1 MTTNTG
7 PLKGLRILDMS
18 RILAGPTCTQ
28 ILGDLGADVIKV
40 ERPGAGDDTR
50 KWGPPYVKDSDGND
64 TSESAYYLCANR
76 NKRSLTVDITKQ
88 EGQQIIRKLAV
99 KCDVLIENY
108 KVGGLKNYGL
118 DYSAMK
124 EEFPDLI
131 YCSISGFGQTG
142 PKSHRLGYD
151 FMIQAMG
158 GIMSV
163 TGEPDGSPMKVGV
176 GIADVMCGMYA
187 AVSILAAVRHRDQS
201 GNSAAGGNG
210 QHIDLSLL
218 DSQAAWLINSG
229 SNYLTSGDNQHRLG
243 NAHPNIVPYQ
253 AFQTSDSFFVLAVG
267 NEIQFRKFC
276 EFAGAPELPED
287 PRFKTNTDRVK
298 NRKILAPVLNELTQ
312 QNSTQFWLEGLEKL
326 QVPCGPVNTIKDVF
340 DDPQIQHR
348 EMEISMPHPLSG
360 KGQVSLIGSPVKMS
374 ETPVSY
380 RNAPPTLG
388 QHTDEILEEVLGMDE
403 DERRVLAN
411 NGVV

>member
-28 ILGDLGADVIKV
+28 ILGDLGADVIKI

-50 KWGPPYVKDSDGND
+50 KWGPPYVKDADGND

-76 NKRSLTVDITKQ
+76 NKRSLTVDITKA
-88 EGQQIIRKLAV
+88 EGQELIRKLAA

-108 KVGGLKNYGL
+108 KVGGLKKYGL

-124 EEFPDLI
+124 DEFPDLI

-187 AVSILAAVRHRDQS
+187 AVSILAAIRHRDQS

-229 SNYLTSGDNQHRLG
+229 SNYLTSGENQHRLG

-253 AFQTSDSFFVLAVG
+253 VFQTSDSFFVLAVG

-276 EFAGAPELPED
+276 EFAGAPDLPED

-298 NRKILAPVLNELTQ
+298 NRNILAPMLTELTQ
-312 QNSTQFWLEGLEKL
+312 RNSTQFWLEGLEKL

-348 EMEISMPHPLSG
+348 EMEISLPHPLSG
-360 KGQVSLIGSPVKMS
+360 KGDVSLIGSPVKMS
-374 ETPVSY
+374 ATPVSY
-380 RNAPPTLG
+380 RHAPPTLG
-388 QHTDEILEEVLGMDE
+388 QHTNEILAEMLGMDE
-403 DERRVLAN
+403 EECRELAQK
-411 NGVV
+411 GVV

>member
-28 ILGDLGADVIKV
+28 ILGDLGADVIKI
-40 ERPGAGDDTR
+40 ERPEAGDDTR

-76 NKRSLTVDITKQ
+76 NKRSLTVDITKP
-88 EGQQIIRKLAV
+88 EGQQIVRKLAA

-108 KVGGLKNYGL
+108 KVGGLKKYGL
-118 DYSAMK
+118 DYSAIK

-229 SNYLTSGDNQHRLG
+229 LNYLTSGDNQQRLG
-243 NAHPNIVPYQ
+243 NAHPNLVPYQ
-253 AFQTSDSFFVLAVG
+253 VFQTSDSFFVLTVG

-298 NRKILAPVLNELTQ
+298 NRKILAPMLNELTQ
-312 QNSTQFWLEGLEKL
+312 RNSTQFWLEGLEKL

-348 EMEISMPHPLSG
+348 EMEISMPHPLCG
-360 KGQVSLIGSPVKMS
+360 KGNVTLIGSPLKMS
-374 ETPVSY
+374 ATPVSY
-380 RNAPPTLG
+380 RYAPPTLG
-388 QHTDEILEEVLGMDE
+388 QHTDEILGELLGMDE
-403 DERRVLAN
+403 DKRRELAMKK
-411 NGVV
+411 VV

>member
-28 ILGDLGADVIKV
+28 ILGDLGADVIKI
-40 ERPGAGDDTR
+40 ERPGVGDDTR

-108 KVGGLKNYGL
+108 KVGGLKKYGL
-118 DYSAMK
+118 DYSSIK

-298 NRKILAPVLNELTQ
+298 NRKILAPMLNELTQ

>member
-28 ILGDLGADVIKV
+28 ILGDLGADVIKI
-40 ERPGAGDDTR
+40 ERPEAGDDTR

-76 NKRSLTVDITKQ
+76 NKRSLTVDITKP
-88 EGQQIIRKLAV
+88 EGQQIVRKLAA

-108 KVGGLKNYGL
+108 KVGGLKKYGL

-229 SNYLTSGDNQHRLG
+229 LNYLTSGDNQQRLG
-243 NAHPNIVPYQ
+243 NAHPNLVPYQ
-253 AFQTSDSFFVLAVG
+253 VFQTSDSFFVLTVG

-298 NRKILAPVLNELTQ
+298 NRKILAPMLNELTQ
-312 QNSTQFWLEGLEKL
+312 RNSTQFWLEGLEKL

-360 KGQVSLIGSPVKMS
+360 KGDVSLIGSPVKMS
-374 ETPVSY
+374 ATPVSY
-380 RNAPPTLG
+380 RHAPPTLG
-388 QHTDEILEEVLGMDE
+388 QHTDEILEELLGMDE
-403 DERRVLAN
+403 DERRELAMKK
-411 NGVV
+411 VV

>member
-28 ILGDLGADVIKV
+28 ILGDLGADVIKI
-40 ERPGAGDDTR
+40 ERPGVGDDTR

-163 TGEPDGSPMKVGV
+163 TGEPHGSPMKVGV

-298 NRKILAPVLNELTQ
+298 NRKILAPMLNELTQ

>member
-28 ILGDLGADVIKV
+28 ILGDLGADVIKI

-88 EGQQIIRKLAV
+88 EGQQIIRKLAA

-108 KVGGLKNYGL
+108 KVGGLKKYGL
-118 DYSAMK
+118 DYSSIK

-298 NRKILAPVLNELTQ
+298 NRKILAPMLNELTQ

>member
-28 ILGDLGADVIKV
+28 ILGDLGADVIKI

-76 NKRSLTVDITKQ
+76 NKRSLTVDITKP
-88 EGQQIIRKLAV
+88 EGQQIIRKLAA

-108 KVGGLKNYGL
+108 KVGGLKKYGL

-124 EEFPDLI
+124 DEFPDLI

-187 AVSILAAVRHRDQS
+187 AVSILAAIRHRDQS

-229 SNYLTSGDNQHRLG
+229 SNYLTSRENQHRLG

-253 AFQTSDSFFVLAVG
+253 VFQTSDSFFVLAVG

-276 EFAGAPELPED
+276 EFAGAPDLPED

-298 NRKILAPVLNELTQ
+298 NRNILAPMLTELTQ
-312 QNSTQFWLEGLEKL
+312 RNSTQFWLEGLEKL
-326 QVPCGPVNTIKDVF
+326 QVPCGPVNTIKEVF

-348 EMEISMPHPLSG
+348 EMEISLPHPLSG
-360 KGQVSLIGSPVKMS
+360 KGDVSLIGSPVKMS
-374 ETPVSY
+374 ATPVSY
-380 RNAPPTLG
+380 RHAPPTLG
-388 QHTDEILEEVLGMDE
+388 QHTNEILAEMLGMDE
-403 DERRVLAN
+403 EECRELAQK
-411 NGVV
+411 GVV

>member
-1 MTTNTG
+1 MSNNTG

-28 ILGDLGADVIKV
+28 ILGDLGADVIKI

-50 KWGPPYVKDSDGND
+50 KWGPPFVKDENGND

-76 NKRSLTVDITKQ
+76 NKRSLTVDITKL
-88 EGQQIIRKLAV
+88 EGQELIRKLAG

-108 KVGGLKNYGL
+108 KVGSLKKYVL

-124 EEFPDLI
+124 DEFTDLI

-163 TGEPDGSPMKVGV
+163 TGEPEGSPMKVGV

-187 AVSILAAVRHRDQS
+187 AVSILAAVRHRDEAGKS
-201 GNSAAGGNG
+201 GSGGNG

-218 DSQAAWLINSG
+218 DSQAAWLINAG
-229 SNYLTSGDNQHRLG
+229 SNYLTSGENQHRYG

-253 AFQTSDSFFVLAVG
+253 VFQTCDSFFVLAVG
-267 NEIQFRKFC
+267 NDIQFRKFC
-276 EFAGAPELPED
+276 EFAGAPELPKD
-287 PRFKTNTDRVK
+287 SRFKLNSDRVK
-298 NRKILAPVLNELTQ
+298 NRKILVPMLDELTQ
-312 QNSTQFWLEGLEKL
+312 RNSTQFWLEGLEKL

-360 KGQVSLIGSPVKMS
+360 KGDVSLIGSPVKMS
-374 ETPVSY
+374 ATPVSY
-380 RNAPPTLG
+380 RHAPPTLG
-388 QHTDEILEEVLGMDE
+388 QHTNEILAEMLGMDE
-403 DERRVLAN
+403 EECSELAQK
-411 NGVV
+411 GVV

>member
-28 ILGDLGADVIKV
+28 ILGDLGADVIKI

-50 KWGPPYVKDSDGND
+50 KWGPPYVKDADGND

-76 NKRSLTVDITKQ
+76 NKRSLTVDITKA
-88 EGQQIIRKLAV
+88 EGQELIRKLAA

-108 KVGGLKNYGL
+108 KVGGLKKYGL

-124 EEFPDLI
+124 DEFPDLI

-187 AVSILAAVRHRDQS
+187 AVSILAAIRHRDQS

-229 SNYLTSGDNQHRLG
+229 SNYLTSGENQHRLG

-253 AFQTSDSFFVLAVG
+253 VFQTSDSFFVLAVG

-276 EFAGAPELPED
+276 EFAGAPDLPED

-298 NRKILAPVLNELTQ
+298 NRNILAPMLTKLTQ
-312 QNSTQFWLEGLEKL
+312 RNSTQFWLEGLEKL

-348 EMEISMPHPLSG
+348 EMEISLPHPLSG
-360 KGQVSLIGSPVKMS
+360 KGDVSLIGSPVKMS
-374 ETPVSY
+374 ATPVSY
-380 RNAPPTLG
+380 RHAPPTLG
-388 QHTDEILEEVLGMDE
+388 QHTNEILAEMLGMDE
-403 DERRVLAN
+403 EECRELAQK
-411 NGVV
+411 GVV